1 MQDIK
6 TLKVTGVTGRVTTKD
21 GVPINGAVICRSV
34 AKQGKNE
41 PKEGVLSGKDGR
53 YTMIINDPGPVN
65 LVCIFPG
72 TKGGFFQA
80 IQVERDKLTS
90 VNFELEEEKVKLADP
105 IKPSAFEIEN
115 FKLEEGKSI
124 KVGSLTGD
132 ESLPIRLTP
141 GKGQATTN
149 DVFYKQIKT
158 IHNNDFFR
166 NYRSAMDDILQ
177 GSNTLNILSNGAGT
191 SKSVLKLNK
200 SDKNHLPFNRT
211 EAYSLLKFATEKYVE
226 AALGLDIDALRAGGY
241 VDNGRI
247 PYYDLIID
255 RIKEFVTVRRDDIEE
270 SEQGENF
277 LELKDQPILVELIWS
292 YWHEEGMLVQT
303 MNAIAKRFQNI
314 RNGDRDP
321 LANLELDP
329 LRPLNNIIWGYI
341 QDAQHRLTIAR
352 RSYEYDHNY
361 GLRLFGKAVE
371 DFVPADSRSKFI
383 NAFHNLLYRASLYF
397 KEADDMTIN
406 ADAFPLL
413 NALREVHLIL
423 SESSHNQYG
432 DLPTVSRIEMLVEQ
446 YILSRPEIREFLGGR
461 VMVPYKEEWMDRVD
475 TMKTLQGW
483 GDVSV
488 TYYHDLATYGEQILL
503 SIRLDN
509 WSKIED
515 RDVARNW
522 ADLWRDAIQRYLH
535 SYYSVTGVDLTV
547 ESYNQAKEEKFSMP
561 AFLIQQKVQKE
572 KMLKEKTFKRV

>member
-1 MQDIK
+1 MSVAKK
-6 TLKVTGVTGRVTTKD
+6 TKRMGVTGRVTTKEGIPISQAIIFISEKQEGRQ
-21 GVPINGAVICRSV
+21 GVPATSDGKYVLYTQTGTLDFLCTAEGYDPLFVKAVKI
-34 AKQGKNE
+34 E
-41 PKEGVLSGKDGR
+41 KEGL
-53 YTMIINDPGPVN
+53 
-65 LVCIFPG
+65 
-72 TKGGFFQA
+72 TKLDF
-80 IQVERDKLTS
+80 I
-90 VNFELEEEKVKLADP
+90 LEESKVDLEQP
-105 IKPSAFEIEN
+105 IKPPSAFTIDSLKVDGNTE
-115 FKLEEGKSI
+115 K
-124 KVGSLTGD
+124 KVGSLIGG
-132 ESLPIRLTP
+132 EPLPIKLTP
-141 GKGQATTN
+141 GSGKKTSN
-149 DVFYKQIKT
+149 DIFYNHIKKV
-158 IHNNDFFR
+158 HKNDFFKK
-166 NYRSAMDDILQ
+166 YKAAMDVILE
-177 GSNTLNILSNGAGT
+177 GTSDTFNIFSNGNGAA
-191 SKSVLKLNK
+191 KSVFQINK

-226 AALGLDIDALRAGGY
+226 GTLGLDITALTGY
-241 VDNGRI
+241 VDNGRL
-247 PYYDLIID
+247 PYYDLIVD
-255 RIKEFVTVRRDDIEE
+255 RIKEFVVDRDEDIQDTPDED
-270 SEQGENF
+270 NF
-277 LELKDQPILVELIWS
+277 LALKDQPILIELIWS

-314 RNGDRDP
+314 RNGERDP

-361 GLRLFGKAVE
+361 GLRLFGKAVQE
-371 DFVPADSRSKFI
+371 FVPADSRSKFI
-383 NAFHNLLYRASLYF
+383 NAFHNLLYRASLYY

-432 DLPTVSRIEMLVEQ
+432 DLPTVSRIEMLMEQ
-446 YILSRPEIREFLGGR
+446 WILSRPEIREFLGGR
-461 VMVPYKEEWMDRVD
+461 VMVPYKESWMDRVD
-475 TMKTLQGW
+475 TMKALQGW

-488 TYYHDLATYGEQILL
+488 SYYHDLATYGEQILL

-509 WSKIED
+509 WAQIDD

-535 SYYSVTGVDLTV
+535 SYYSVTGVDLTL
-547 ESYNQAKEEKFSMP
+547 ESFNQPKEEKFSMP

-572 KMLKEKTFKRV
+572 KMQKEKTFKRV

>member
-1 MQDIK
+1 MSVAKK
-6 TLKVTGVTGRVTTKD
+6 TKRMGVTGRVLSKD
-21 GVPINGAVICRSV
+21 GIPISNAIILISEKQEGRQGVPAGS
-34 AKQGKNE
+34 
-41 PKEGVLSGKDGR
+41 DGR
-53 YTMIINDPGPVN
+53 YIMYTQT
-65 LVCIFPG
+65 G
-72 TKGGFFQA
+72 TLDFLCTAEGFDSLFVKGIKIEKEGLT
-80 IQVERDKLTS
+80 KLDF
-90 VNFELEEEKVKLADP
+90 VLEESKVDLEQP
-105 IKPSAFEIEN
+105 IKPPSAFTIEN
-115 FKLEEGKSI
+115 LKVEGNTEK
-124 KVGSLTGD
+124 KVGSLMGS
-132 ESLPIRLTP
+132 EPLPIKLTP
-141 GKGQATTN
+141 TSGKKTSN
-149 DVFYKQIKT
+149 DIFYNHIKKV
-158 IHNNDFFR
+158 HKNDFFKK
-166 NYRSAMDDILQ
+166 YRAAMDAILE
-177 GSNTLNILSNGAGT
+177 GTSDSLNISANGSGLA
-191 SKSVLKLNK
+191 KSVILLNK
-200 SDKNHLPFNRT
+200 SDKGHLPFNRT
-211 EAYSLLKFATEKYVE
+211 EAYSLLKFATEKFVE
-226 AALGLDIDALRAGGY
+226 GTLGLDITALTGY
-241 VDNGRI
+241 VDNGRL
-247 PYYDLIID
+247 PYYDLIVD
-255 RIKEFVTVRRDDIEE
+255 RIKEFVVDRDEDIEE
-270 SEQGENF
+270 TAEEDNF
-277 LELKDQPILVELIWS
+277 LSLKDQPILIELIWS

-361 GLRLFGKAVE
+361 GLRLFGKAVQ
-371 DFVPADSRSKFI
+371 DFVPADTRSKFI
-383 NAFHNLLYRASLYF
+383 NAFHNLLYRASLYY

-413 NALREVHLIL
+413 NAIREVHLIL

-432 DLPTVSRIEMLVEQ
+432 DLPTVSRIEMLMEQ
-446 YILSRPEIREFLGGR
+446 WILSRPEIREFLGGR
-461 VMVPYKEEWMDRVD
+461 VMVPYKEPWMDRVD

-509 WSKIED
+509 WAQIDD

-535 SYYSVTGVDLTV
+535 SYYSVTGVDLTL
-547 ESYNQAKEEKFSMP
+547 ESFNQPKEEKFSMP

-572 KMLKEKTFKRV
+572 KMLKDKTFKRV